1 MPQVTQQSEETKF
14 LMSLL
19 WLAMAVTEIV
29 ENEGQVLAPSSSCF
43 FGLGLHLGDYE
54 ETLEERVK
62 DRRGYRDGQ

>member
-1 MPQVTQQSEETKF
+1 
-14 LMSLL
+14 MSLL